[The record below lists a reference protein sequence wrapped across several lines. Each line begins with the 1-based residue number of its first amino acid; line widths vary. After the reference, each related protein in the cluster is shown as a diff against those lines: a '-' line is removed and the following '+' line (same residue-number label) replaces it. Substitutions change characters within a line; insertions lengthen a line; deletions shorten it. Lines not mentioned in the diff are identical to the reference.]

1 MPKRI
6 DAWRRIGGALRP
18 RDLVTSTS
26 PKDCLF
32 AHGDAR
38 ELTRLLPPEAVDCI
52 ITSPPYS
59 DVKDYGVSRQIGFG
73 QQWAKEYLKDLERLL
88 GELARVCRKGGALW
102 IVVDTVKKARRTLL
116 LPWEILE
123 RATSVGWCPEDIVI
137 WDKGRSLPW
146 SHVGRFRGVFEYVL
160 LLSKGGLARFELD
173 RVRDT
178 SDLSPYWVRF
188 PERYNPRGK
197 APSDIWHFPIPV
209 QGSWASNGIRHF
221 CPFPLA
227 MVARMILLTTPRGG
241 VVLDPFAGSGVVPS
255 VAAFLGRRGLGFD
268 VNGKYVRAFEESG
281 YEALLKAARIEL
293 GGMLGSKK
301 AAPLGDLI
309 VRLRMLKYPVSM
321 FSELARPDRLGQAA
335 RSTIA
340 AFVVIPRKAS
350 QGRSPEQRLRV
361 EGEVEVWLLCHKG
374 ADLVKVREQASRVM
388 AVAPVSKFCLG
399 VDLQIVSANKWKSSG
414 FAQELGFAKWYSYSG
429 GIFRKYREAFGEAGL
444 GARLAAAGKPDAN
457 IRYPVVFSPLRVDVP
472 RIE

>member
-6 DAWRRIGGALRP
+6 DPWQQIRGALRP
-18 RDLVTSTS
+18 RDSVTPSST
-26 PKDCLF
+26 KDCLF
-32 AHGDAR
+32 ANGDAR
-38 ELTRLLPPEAVDCI
+38 ELTRLLPAEAVDCI

-59 DVKDYGVSRQIGFG
+59 DLKDYGVSRQMGFG
-73 QQWAKEYLKDLERLL
+73 QQWEEEYLKDLERLL
-88 GELARVCRKGGALW
+88 GELGRVCRKGGALW

-123 RATSVGWCPEDIVI
+123 RATSVGWCLEDIVI

-209 QGSWASNGIRHF
+209 QGSWSSNGIRHF

-241 VVLDPFAGSGVVPS
+241 VVLDPFAGTGVVPS

-268 VNGKYVRAFEESG
+268 VNGEYVRAFEDSG
-281 YEALLKAARIEL
+281 HEALLKAARIEL
-293 GGMLGSKK
+293 GGMVGSKK

-309 VRLRMLKYPVSM
+309 VRLRMLKYPMSM
-321 FSELARPDRLGQAA
+321 FSELVRPDRLGQAA
-335 RSTIA
+335 HSTIA

-350 QGRSPEQRLRV
+350 NGGSSEQRRQV

-374 ADLVKVREQASRVM
+374 ADLVKVREQASRVA
-388 AVAPVSKFCLG
+388 AVAPLSKFCLRVG
-399 VDLQIVSANKWKSSG
+399 LRIVSANKWESSG
-414 FAQELGFAKWYSYSG
+414 FAQELSIAKWYSYSG
-429 GIFRKYREAFGEAGL
+429 GVFRKFREAFGKAGL
-444 GARLAAAGKPDAN
+444 CARLAAAGQSGADV
-457 IRYPVVFSPLRVDVP
+457 RYPIIFSPLRADVP